1 MEDKFELYDESLY
14 SLSDIPYY
22 VTYFIK
28 GFEKKTDDPQI
39 RI

>member
-1 MEDKFELYDESLY
+1 MEEKFELYDESSY
-14 SLSDIPYY
+14 SLSDISHY

-28 GFEKKTDDPQI
+28 GFEKRTDNPQI